1 MQKEGKAVYDRA
13 ETQISIRTV
22 CPLKSPYFFRL
33 ICITLL
39 AAVPCSGL
47 LAEPIVEEKTI
58 YYEFTANSKKE
69 IWQQILQK
77 SPRGAVNMAGQHA
90 VNVATTEWQM
100 SAQYTLEGG
109 LNRCTLK
116 DVQAKLQITIRLP
129 HWTNKWQADKLLA
142 DNWDNYVRMV
152 SNHEDIHR
160 QYAIKMAQEYET
172 ELMKLDS
179 YRRCSHLKEA
189 MEKTR
194 IQVIGKYVAQNKW
207 FDANEY
213 TYQKNLEW
221 F

>member
-1 MQKEGKAVYDRA
+1 M
-13 ETQISIRTV
+13 
-22 CPLKSPYFFRL
+22 KSLTLPCL
-33 ICITLL
+33 TLL
-39 AAVPCSGL
+39 AAVPYHTL
-47 LAEPIVEEKTI
+47 LAQPIVEQKTV

-69 IWQQILQK
+69 IWQQILEK
-77 SPRGAVNMAGQHA
+77 SPRGAVNVAGHHA

-100 SAQYTLEGG
+100 STKYNLEGG
-109 LNRCTLK
+109 LHRCTLK
-116 DVQAKLQITIRLP
+116 SVQATLQITIRLP
-129 HWTNKWQADKLLA
+129 NWTNKWQADKLLA

-179 YRRCSHLKEA
+179 YRRCADLKEA
-189 MEKTR
+189 MEKVR
-194 IQVIGKYVAQNKW
+194 VHVIGKYHAQNKW
-207 FDANEY
+207 FDANEF